1 MFDRGV
7 YIYVLWSMCVFL
19 KTISERFYSLETT
32 LPFTAPNEAVMVISM
47 MPEQLDEEDTLHADE
62 DPLQGPAVGMG
73 VKSLEFQ

>member
-1 MFDRGV
+1 
-7 YIYVLWSMCVFL
+7 
-19 KTISERFYSLETT
+19 
-32 LPFTAPNEAVMVISM
+32 MVISM